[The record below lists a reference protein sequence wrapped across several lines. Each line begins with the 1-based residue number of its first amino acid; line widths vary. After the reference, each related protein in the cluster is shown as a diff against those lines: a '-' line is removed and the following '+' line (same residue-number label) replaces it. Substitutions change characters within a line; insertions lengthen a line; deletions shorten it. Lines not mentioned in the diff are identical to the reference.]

1 MSETLVSEL
10 LRYCKSTYG
19 IDLCSSSGAKAVLRA
34 ELCLLKCL
42 VCLGRAAMQQW
53 FKQIGKGHKGQR
65 AEKKGV
71 LLPASAGFHNP
82 PTSISA
88 ARHAMMPE

>member
-1 MSETLVSEL
+1 MSETLVTEL

-19 IDLCSSSGAKAVLRA
+19 IDLCSSSGAKDVFRA
-34 ELCLLKCL
+34 ELCLLKSL
-42 VCLGRAAMQQW
+42 VCLGRSAMQSW

-71 LLPASAGFHNP
+71 QYCFQPAAVAKPCQAGLPARASL
-82 PTSISA
+82 
-88 ARHAMMPE
+88 